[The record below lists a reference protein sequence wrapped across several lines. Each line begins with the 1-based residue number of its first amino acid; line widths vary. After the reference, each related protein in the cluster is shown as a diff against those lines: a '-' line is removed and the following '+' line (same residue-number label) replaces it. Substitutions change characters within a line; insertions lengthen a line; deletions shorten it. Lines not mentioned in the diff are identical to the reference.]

1 MARQDIANMLTGMGG
16 NSNKPNPNMSS
27 ADWRMAFGAQQAG
40 AVNRAASG
48 VSQGMFGSAPMTTPQ
63 ESIAIGMGNLDLGT
77 IGGLQTLGQMQQMR
91 NDTAGAAKTAAAIE
105 ALKAKQKLPEQA
117 KAVADNL
124 PVEYNKLKAAILAG
138 TPGALEQGIKILGAI
153 PTPPKVESANL
164 VDNATNESVKQ
175 IRLVDGVPYPL
186 EGDVALTAQDLTGFH
201 VSKTSQS
208 ARVPLIGG
216 ETTKQKMDFKR
227 IEGQGDMYVRTQDM
241 VGAARKNLATS
252 EGIAAIVRKGT
263 PTGGAGSIVSSF
275 ATAIQGIALVTG
287 LPVPAEVSIATTDR
301 AIMKKYAGDALMPF
315 VEQQGRGFTDTER
328 EYFLDNV
335 IAGYEQPYQFNDAY
349 ASLLKSTSLDEI
361 EQNNFAFRIQN
372 IDSLLKEAPE
382 NIWSHY
388 QANVPRLEIGEKK
401 YGDSVTFEGAVVI
414 EDNEDLS
421 KYWSTDKGSPKGFTI
436 RVDEGLSENK
446 VYDWDDLK
454 SIAARAK
461 RPGPDQDPN
470 MDSVREILASFS
482 RNGDIINGVYE

>member
-1 MARQDIANMLTGMGG
+1 M
-16 NSNKPNPNMSS
+16 
-27 ADWRMAFGAQQAG
+27 
-40 AVNRAASG
+40 
-48 VSQGMFGSAPMTTPQ
+48 
-63 ESIAIGMGNLDLGT
+63 
-77 IGGLQTLGQMQQMR
+77 
-91 NDTAGAAKTAAAIE
+91 
-105 ALKAKQKLPEQA
+105 
-117 KAVADNL
+117 
-124 PVEYNKLKAAILAG
+124 
-138 TPGALEQGIKILGAI
+138 
-153 PTPPKVESANL
+153 
-164 VDNATNESVKQ
+164 
-175 IRLVDGVPYPL
+175 
-186 EGDVALTAQDLTGFH
+186 
-201 VSKTSQS
+201 
-208 ARVPLIGG
+208 
-216 ETTKQKMDFKR
+216 
-227 IEGQGDMYVRTQDM
+227 
-241 VGAARKNLATS
+241 
-252 EGIAAIVRKGT
+252 
-263 PTGGAGSIVSSF
+263 
-275 ATAIQGIALVTG
+275 
-287 LPVPAEVSIATTDR
+287 
-301 AIMKKYAGDALMPF
+301 
-315 VEQQGRGFTDTER
+315 
-328 EYFLDNV
+328 
-335 IAGYEQPYQFNDAY
+335 
-349 ASLLKSTSLDEI
+349 LKSTSLDEI

>member
-16 NSNKPNPNMSS
+16 AGNRPNPNMSS
-27 ADWRMAFGAQQAG
+27 SDWRMAFGAQQAQG
-40 AVNRAASG
+40 LMNAAG
-48 VSQGMFGSAPMTTPQ
+48 TTSPQ
-63 ESIAIGMGNLDLGT
+63 EAIQMGIGNLDLGT
-77 IGGLQTLGQMQQMR
+77 VKGLQTLGQMQQIR
-91 NDTAGAAKTAAAIE
+91 GDLKGTAQTAAAIE

-117 KAVADNL
+117 QAVADNL
-124 PVEYNKLKAAILAG
+124 PVQYEKLKAAIIARV
-138 TPGALEQGIKILGAI
+138 PGAIEQGVKILGAI

-164 VDNATNESVKQ
+164 VDNATNESVTQ

-186 EGDVALTAQDLTGFH
+186 EGNVALTAQDLTGFH

-216 ETTKQKMDFKR
+216 ETTEQKRNSER
-227 IEGQGDMYVRTQDM
+227 IEGQGAMYVRTQEQ
-241 VGAARKNLATS
+241 VKAARKNLATS
-252 EGIAAIVRKGT
+252 DGIAAIVRKGT
-263 PTGGAGSIVSSF
+263 PTGGAGSVVSSF

-335 IAGYEQPYQFNDAY
+335 IAGYDQPYQFNDAY

-401 YGDSVTFEGAVVI
+401 YGDSVTFEGAIVI

-436 RVDEGLSENK
+436 RVDNGLSENK

-454 SIAARAK
+454 SIAAHHK
-461 RPGPDQDPN
+461 RSGADQDPN
-470 MDSVREILASFS
+470 MDSVREILAYFS

>member
-1 MARQDIANMLTGMGG
+1 M
-16 NSNKPNPNMSS
+16 
-27 ADWRMAFGAQQAG
+27 
-40 AVNRAASG
+40 
-48 VSQGMFGSAPMTTPQ
+48 
-63 ESIAIGMGNLDLGT
+63 
-77 IGGLQTLGQMQQMR
+77 
-91 NDTAGAAKTAAAIE
+91 
-105 ALKAKQKLPEQA
+105 
-117 KAVADNL
+117 
-124 PVEYNKLKAAILAG
+124 
-138 TPGALEQGIKILGAI
+138 
-153 PTPPKVESANL
+153 
-164 VDNATNESVKQ
+164 
-175 IRLVDGVPYPL
+175 
-186 EGDVALTAQDLTGFH
+186 
-201 VSKTSQS
+201 
-208 ARVPLIGG
+208 
-216 ETTKQKMDFKR
+216 
-227 IEGQGDMYVRTQDM
+227 
-241 VGAARKNLATS
+241 
-252 EGIAAIVRKGT
+252 
-263 PTGGAGSIVSSF
+263 
-275 ATAIQGIALVTG
+275 
-287 LPVPAEVSIATTDR
+287 PVPAEVSIATTDQ
-301 AIMKKYAGDALMPF
+301 ATMKKYAGDALMPF